1 MKRKNNKGFT
11 LIEIL
16 GAIVILGIISTIAVP
31 AVYKYVTK
39 SKDFSYENMYKTVY
53 DAVKNYRLD
62 TNDNS
67 VTRPNKPTY
76 TKSDI
81 NELVELNYLDPL
93 IDPADK
99 NKKCSAEVYVFDCV
113 DKDKTVLRDHVYSV
127 KLSCSAHS
135 NTKTFNDNGDLMSN
149 DEYGKCL
156 GSTGSTDPDPEP
168 EPDPA
173 PDPTNPPGDDDDDD
187 GSVGSFTVEGADL
200 KYNNKKGDE
209 YKNGTWTNKNVWIG
223 NFKVKGIKASD
234 IDHFEY
240 SVEGVD
246 NISVTA
252 EGKSFGKDAT
262 EYVFSGSTQV
272 KFRLRVVDKKGNVS
286 IWSNETYEINIDV
299 TNPEVVV
306 GVVNSNNNFNSK
318 TFIGEDENNN
328 VTQSEG
334 WIGVNKPSIHVTA
347 KDGESGVNN
356 SFKIKY
362 NITDEVAFVNPI
374 NWSKTGGKRKFTNK
388 GTYSEW
394 TSDSLGAGYRV
405 VRCIVT
411 DNAGNK
417 TVGIIKFKVDLTP
430 PSINMKLLS
439 TSDSTAKTLGEYDCH
454 NDDNPNCSYVYSNGN
469 WLTKKIKDRI
479 KVDDGQ
485 SGIDDTSITVE
496 YNKMNT
502 KTCNETFSPS
512 STTRTNNSDSDNIA
526 DGCRYI
532 RYTVKDVA
540 GNKRTMKVK
549 VQKDTTGPDIVAT
562 YKYGN
567 STIFTADTTTSR
579 KTEYTYSKW
588 INSSKQITVES
599 INVTDGLSGVSS
611 TGTRQLMI
619 NKSGTTGY
627 DTLIKKGQ
635 SSNMTFTSKNSYTYS
650 IEHEK
655 GAWTNGYRAAK
666 YTVTDVAGNTTNY
679 KVKFKVD
686 TVAPTGSISVSDQDK
701 KVNSD
706 NNYKRDF
713 DKVYSKVKSITVK
726 GEDETSGIQ
735 GKYSI
740 SFNEAGKTKCSYDD
754 TKVNKNSYSFSSGE
768 HTLKNPL
775 SDGCRSVKITLT
787 DNAGNTRTMRFM
799 INQMPV
805 GCHYYDYYIRK
816 TGYSWKCSCKKT
828 HSSDKGAHFVV
839 CKHTDGKYYGVAQY
853 YRDKLELPKS
863 EDLPEDTLGCPN
875 GNRTPGST
883 LGNGSWHV
891 LSQSISNDI
900 DWSYYG
906 SPTED
911 SRR

>member
-149 DEYGKCL
+149 DEYGKCIPP
-156 GSTGSTDPDPEP
+156 TGSTDPDPEP

-562 YKYGN
+562 YKYDD
-567 STIFTADTTTSR
+567 TEIFTADTTKSG
-579 KTEYTYSKW
+579 KNEYTYSKW

-599 INVTDGLSGVSS
+599 IAVTDKLSGVS
-611 TGTRQLMI
+611 TKNATRALLI
-619 NKSGTTGY
+619 NKTSNNY
-627 DTLIKKGQ
+627 DNLTER
-635 SSNMTFTSKNSYTYS
+635 SSDDMSLSAAANGKYTYK
-650 IEHEK
+650 ITHKK
-655 GAWTNGYRAAK
+655 GAWANGYRAAK

-686 TVAPTGSISVSDQDK
+686 TSAPAC
-701 KVNSD
+701 
-706 NNYKRDF
+706 
-713 DKVYSKVKSITVK
+713 SITV
-726 GEDETSGIQ
+726 
-735 GKYSI
+735 
-740 SFNEAGKTKCSYDD
+740 
-754 TKVNKNSYSFSSGE
+754 NKNPDSSGAY
-768 HTLKNPL
+768 N
-775 SDGCRSVKITLT
+775 SKITLT
-787 DNAGNTRTMRFM
+787 LKYDNDTVSGVSSYGLKAGDYDLNKKNKGTQSVDTTGTTWYGKIKDNAGNSS
-799 INQMPV
+799 
-805 GCHYYDYYIRK
+805 Y
-816 TGYSWKCSCKKT
+816 CKKT
-828 HSSDKGAHFVV
+828 VKVDTNTKTGCYYIDFYTHDTKDSDGKKFTWSQPKSNGGCSCGHNHKKAHYIV
-839 CKHTDGKYYGVAQY
+839 CKHTDGKYYDKRRY
-853 YRDKLELPKS
+853 YRNELGDKNINISPTFVCP
-863 EDLPEDTLGCPN
+863 DAFEDTNDKAKVIAGEKVTRKVGTKNLTFL
-875 GNRTPGST
+875 TPEQSST
-883 LGNGSWHV
+883 INWYSK
-891 LSQSISNDI
+891 
-900 DWSYYG
+900 YKF
-906 SPTED
+906 
-911 SRR
+911 

>member
-1 MKRKNNKGFT
+1 MKYNDKGFT

-16 GAIVILGIISTIAVP
+16 AAVVILGIISTLAVP

-39 SKDFSYENMYKTVY
+39 SRDFSYENMYKTVY
-53 DAVKNYRLD
+53 DAVKNYRLN
-62 TNDNS
+62 TNDDS
-67 VTRPNKPTY
+67 VTTKLNKPTY
-76 TKSDI
+76 TRSDI

-99 NKKCSAEVYVFDCV
+99 NKKCSAEVYVFDCF
-113 DKDKTVLRDHVYSV
+113 DEDKTVLRNHAYSV

-156 GSTGSTDPDPEP
+156 SNTGSTDPDPEP
-168 EPDPA
+168 D

-252 EGKSFGKDAT
+252 EGKSFGKGAT
-262 EYVFSGSTQV
+262 EYVFSGSTQI

-306 GVVNSNNNFNSK
+306 GVVNSNNNFDSK
-318 TFIGEDENNN
+318 TFIGEDKNNN
-328 VTQSEG
+328 VSQSEG
-334 WIGVNKPSIHVTA
+334 WIGVNRPSIHVTA
-347 KDGESGVNN
+347 KDGESGVNK

-362 NITDEVAFVNPI
+362 NITDEASFVNPI
-374 NWSKTGGKRKFTNK
+374 NWSDAGGKRKFTNK

-394 TSDSLGAGYRV
+394 TSNDLGAGYRV
-405 VRCIVT
+405 VQCTIT

-439 TSDSTAKTLGEYDCH
+439 TSDSTEKTLGEYDCP
-454 NDDNPNCSYVYSNGN
+454 NDDNSNCSYKYSNGD
-469 WLTKKIKDRI
+469 WMTKKIKDRI
-479 KVDDGQ
+479 NVDDGQ
-485 SGIDDTSITVE
+485 SGIDDKSITVE
-496 YNKMNT
+496 YNKKNDI
-502 KTCNETFSPS
+502 KCNETFSS
-512 STTRTNNSDSDNIA
+512 SPTTRTNNSDSDSIA

-540 GNKRTMKVK
+540 GNKRTMKVMVK
-549 VQKDTTGPDIVAT
+549 KDTTSPDIVAT
-562 YKYGN
+562 YKYAKG
-567 STIFTADTTTSR
+567 TIFTADTKKSG
-579 KTEYTYSKW
+579 KNEYTYSNW
-588 INSSKQITVES
+588 INSSKKITVES
-599 INVTDGLSGVSS
+599 IAVTDGLSGVSS

-627 DTLIKKGQ
+627 DKLINKGQ
-635 SSNMTFTSKNSYTYS
+635 SSNMTFTSKNSYKYS
-650 IEHEK
+650 ISHEK
-655 GAWTNGYRAAK
+655 VWTNGYRAAK

-686 TVAPTGSISVSDQDK
+686 TSAPAC
-701 KVNSD
+701 
-706 NNYKRDF
+706 
-713 DKVYSKVKSITVK
+713 SIT
-726 GEDETSGIQ
+726 
-735 GKYSI
+735 
-740 SFNEAGKTKCSYDD
+740 A
-754 TKVNKNSYSFSSGE
+754 NKNPDSSG
-768 HTLKNPL
+768 TYN
-775 SDGCRSVKITLT
+775 SKITLT
-787 DNAGNTRTMRFM
+787 LKYDKDTVSGVSSYGLKTGDYSLNKKNKGTQSVDTTGTTWYGKIKDNAGN
-799 INQMPV
+799 V
-805 GCHYYDYYIRK
+805 SY
-816 TGYSWKCSCKKT
+816 CKKT
-828 HSSDKGAHFVV
+828 VKVDTNTKTGCYYIDFYTHDTKDSDGNEFTWKQPISEGGCSCGHNHKKAHYIV
-839 CKHTDGKYYGVAQY
+839 CKHTDGKYYDKRRY
-853 YRDKLELPKS
+853 YRNVRGDK
-863 EDLPEDTLGCPN
+863 N
-875 GNRTPGST
+875 IN
-883 LGNGSWHV
+883 
-891 LSQSISNDI
+891 I
-900 DWSYYG
+900 
-906 SPTED
+906 SPTFVCPDAFKDTNDKAKVIAGEKVTRYVGGED
-911 SRR
+911 ITFLTPEQSSTINWYSKYGF